1 MRPGSQSFE
10 TDVNPWL
17 VAVSVM
23 LATFM
28 VVLDSSVANVALP
41 HIAGSLSASTDE
53 STWVLTSYLV
63 SNAIILP
70 ATGWLAAM
78 IGRKRLLMTSI
89 VLFTA
94 ASFLC
99 GASVTMPMLILA
111 RILQGVG
118 GGGMQPIAQAVLLE
132 TFPVEKRGTAMAA
145 YGMGVVVAPII
156 GPTLGGWITDNYA
169 WRWIFYINLPV
180 GAIALFMVNLFV
192 TDPPYIRA
200 RRASRVDYW
209 GFGAMAVW
217 LGALQLVLDKGQE
230 ADWFATDWIMAVT
243 VVSGAAMIAFI
254 WRELTTGE
262 PIVDLHVLK
271 DRNFAVG
278 TFLTSA
284 YGVVL
289 YGVTA
294 MLPLFLQTLM
304 GYPALQ
310 SGLAVSPRG
319 IGSLISMF
327 LVGRLVAF
335 LDNRLLLAIGFGILA
350 VSSFMFSH
358 INLEIAMSNI
368 TWPAIV
374 NGFATGFIFVPLT
387 TLAMA
392 TLQKQEMGNATGI
405 YNLMRNIGGSFGIAA
420 VTTMLARRAQMHQ
433 NILVGHVVTSNP
445 ALQHELNVLHGAG
458 APPLQAWA
466 VLYQQVIRQ
475 ATLLSYAD
483 NFRTMA
489 GLALICIPLVV
500 LFRRIRKPGGHVTPM
515 E

>member
-1 MRPGSQSFE
+1 MRSPSHAIE
-10 TDVNPWL
+10 AEVNPWL
-17 VAVSVM
+17 VALSVM

-70 ATGWLAAM
+70 ATGWLAAR
-78 IGRKRLLMTSI
+78 IGRKRLLMMSI
-89 VLFTA
+89 VLFTG

-99 GASVTMPMLILA
+99 GAASTMPMLIVA

-132 TFPVEKRGTAMAA
+132 TFPVEKRGAAMAA

-180 GAIALFMVNLFV
+180 GAIALFLVNLFV

-200 RRASRVDYW
+200 RRASRIDYP
-209 GFGAMAVW
+209 GFAAMAVW

-230 ADWFATDWIMAVT
+230 ADWFATPWILAVT
-243 VVSGAAMIAFI
+243 ILSVAAMVAFI
-254 WRELTTGE
+254 WRELSTGE
-262 PIVDLHVLK
+262 PIVDLRALK
-271 DRNFAVG
+271 NRNFAVG
-278 TFLTSA
+278 TFLTSV

-289 YGVTA
+289 YGITA
-294 MLPLFLQTLM
+294 MLPLFLQTLL

-319 IGSLISMF
+319 IGSLVSMF

-335 LDNRLLLAIGFGILA
+335 IDNRLLLATGFGILA
-350 VSSFMFSH
+350 FSSFLFSH
-358 INLEIAMSNI
+358 INLEIAMSNVA
-368 TWPAIV
+368 WPAIV

-392 TLQKQEMGNATGI
+392 TLEKHEMGNATGI

-420 VTTMLARRAQMHQ
+420 VTTLLARRAQMHQ
-433 NILVGHVVTSNP
+433 NILVGHVVAGNP
-445 ALQHELNVLHGAG
+445 ALQHELDVLRGAG
-458 APPLQAWA
+458 AATSQALA
-466 VLYQQVIRQ
+466 LVYQQVIRQ
-475 ATLLSYAD
+475 ATLLAYAD
-483 NFRTMA
+483 NFRMMA
-489 GLALICIPLVV
+489 GLALCCVPLVL
-500 LFRRIRKPGGHVTPM
+500 LFRRVRNPGGSVTPM